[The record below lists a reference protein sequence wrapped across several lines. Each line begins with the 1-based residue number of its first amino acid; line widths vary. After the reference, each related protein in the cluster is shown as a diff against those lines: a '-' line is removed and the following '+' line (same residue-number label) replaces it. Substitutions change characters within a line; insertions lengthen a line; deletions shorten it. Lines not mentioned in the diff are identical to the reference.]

1 MLLLNEGMGGNM
13 PDKIVLTNAREN
25 NLKNISL
32 EIPKNKI
39 SIFTGVSGSG
49 KSSIVFD
56 TIAQESGRQ
65 MNETY
70 TGIVRTFLPKYKR
83 PDIDD
88 ITGISP
94 VIIVNQKPM
103 GGNARSTMGT
113 TTDINSLFRILFSRV
128 GHPHIGDYANQFSFN
143 DPQGM
148 CLTCEG
154 LGRIITLNIDAAFDK
169 TKSLNEG
176 PFIYPGY
183 KVDSMQWRM
192 FAESGFFDN
201 DKALEDYTDEEWH
214 QFLYGEATRVE
225 ITYKKSKLEVTYE
238 GFVTHFIRTQV
249 KTDKE
254 QTKTSAKIMED
265 FSIAEEC
272 PDCHGARYNDD
283 VLSSKIDGY
292 SIFDLTDMELDD
304 LVEVLSKLSVPETA
318 KGLIDGILGRANNLI
333 NIGLGYMNLTRET
346 SSLSG
351 GESQRVKMMKNL
363 SSSLTDMVY
372 IFDEPSTGLHPKDVH
387 RLNELLRQIR
397 DNGNTVLVVEHDP
410 DVIKIADYIVDV
422 GPKAGVHGGNVMY
435 TGDYAGLLKSDT
447 LTGRFLDNAMP
458 FKEKPRAITTTIKT
472 KTSHLHNL
480 KDVALELP
488 EHVLTVLTGVAG
500 SGKSSLIQGVFLQE
514 HPEAIYID
522 QKSIHTNS
530 RSNPATYM
538 DLMTPIRKLFAT
550 ENDVDNGY
558 FSYNSK
564 GACTECNGTGKL
576 QLNMSYMDQ
585 NDIECPR
592 CHGTR
597 FEDFVLQYTYKNKNI
612 VEVMDMTVESALD
625 YFEAKPILK
634 KIQQLVDVGLG
645 YLSLG
650 QGLDTLSGGEAQ
662 RLKLAKELSGKNGI
676 YVLDEPTTGLHMSDI
691 SLILEILNRLVDN
704 GNTVVIIEHNV
715 DVIRQADWMIDMG
728 PTGGK
733 AGGQIIYTGTP
744 EGSVTD
750 PNSVTGKYL

>member
-1 MLLLNEGMGGNM
+1 MDEM
-13 PDKIVLTNAREN
+13 ITLTHAREN
-25 NLKNISL
+25 NLKDVSL
-32 EIPKNKI
+32 EIPKHKI

-88 ITGISP
+88 IHGISP
-94 VIIVNQKPM
+94 VIIVDQKAM
-103 GGNARSTMGT
+103 GGNVRSTLGT

-128 GHPHIGDYANQFSFN
+128 AEPHLGDYANLYSFN

-148 CLTCEG
+148 CETCEG

-183 KVDSMQWRM
+183 KVDGMQWRT

-201 DKALEDYTDEEWH
+201 DKALQDYTDAEWH
-214 QFLYGEATRVE
+214 QFLYGDPTKVE

-238 GFVTHFIRTQV
+238 GFVNHFIRTQV

-254 QTKTSAKIMED
+254 QTKTSAKIMDE
-265 FSIAEEC
+265 FSIAETC
-272 PDCHGARYNDD
+272 PTCGGARYNQA
-283 VLSSKIDGY
+283 VLNSTIDGY
-292 SIFDLTDMELDD
+292 SIYDLTNLELDE
-304 LVEVLSKLSVPETA
+304 LAQTLPKLIVPASA
-318 KGLIDGILGRANNLI
+318 KGLIDGILTRVNSLI
-333 NIGLGYMNLTRET
+333 SIGLGYMNLTRET
-346 SSLSG
+346 STLSG
-351 GESQRVKMMKNL
+351 GESQRVKMIKNL
-363 SSSLTDMVY
+363 SSSLTDMIYV
-372 IFDEPSTGLHPKDVH
+372 FDEPSTGLHPKDVH
-387 RLNELLRQIR
+387 RMNELLEQIR
-397 DNGNTVLVVEHDP
+397 DIGNTVLVVEHDP

-422 GPKAGVHGGNVMY
+422 GPKAGVYGGEIMF
-435 TGDYAGLLKSDT
+435 TGSYDELLESDT
-447 LTGRFLDNAMP
+447 LTGRSLKQTLP
-458 FKEKPRAITTTIKT
+458 FKPVPRPTEHFITTQP
-472 KTSHLHNL
+472 SELHNL
-480 KDVALELP
+480 KNVALSIP
-488 EHVLTVLTGVAG
+488 EQVLTVLTGVAG
-500 SGKSSLIQGVFLQE
+500 SGKSSLIKGVFLKE

-522 QKSIHTNS
+522 QKPIHTNS

-538 DLMTPIRKLFAT
+538 DMMTAIRKLFAT
-550 ENDVDNGY
+550 ANDVDNGF

-576 QLNMSYMDQ
+576 QLNLSYMDQ
-585 NDIECPR
+585 NDVECPR

-597 FEDFVLQYTYKNKNI
+597 YEPEVLQYTYKGKNI
-612 VEVMDMTVESALD
+612 VDVMDMSIEDALD
-625 YFEAKPILK
+625 YFEAKPLLK
-634 KIQQLVDVGLG
+634 KLQQLVDVGLG

-650 QGLDTLSGGEAQ
+650 QSLSTLSGGESQ
-662 RLKLAKELSGKNGI
+662 RLKLAKELAGKDGI

-691 SLILEILNRLVDN
+691 SLILDILNRLVDR
-704 GNTVVIIEHNV
+704 GNTVIVIEHNL

-728 PTGGK
+728 PAGGN

-744 EGSVTD
+744 AAAVAD
-750 PNSVTGKYL
+750 KQSVTGQYL

>member
-1 MLLLNEGMGGNM
+1 MGGNM

-25 NLKNISL
+25 NLKNVSL

-39 SIFTGVSGSG
+39 TIFTGVSGSG

-70 TGIVRTFLPKYKR
+70 SGIVRTFLPKYKR

-88 ITGISP
+88 ISGISP

-103 GGNARSTMGT
+103 GGNARSTLGT

-128 GHPHIGDYANQFSFN
+128 GDPHIGDYANQFSFN

-148 CLTCEG
+148 CETCEG

-183 KVDSMQWRM
+183 KVGGMQWRM
-192 FAESGFFDN
+192 FAESGFFDL
-201 DKALEDYTDEEWH
+201 DKKLEDYTDEEWH
-214 QFLYGEATRVE
+214 QFLYGDETK
-225 ITYKKSKLEVTYE
+225 IKISYKDSKLEVTYE
-238 GFVTHFIRTQV
+238 GFVNHFIRTQV

-254 QTKTSAKIMED
+254 QTKTSAKIMEE
-265 FSIAEEC
+265 FSIAETC
-272 PDCHGARYNDD
+272 PVCHGARYNEK

-292 SIFDLTDMELDD
+292 SIFDLTNMELDELSTVLPTLSMPEAAQG
-304 LVEVLSKLSVPETA
+304 LV
-318 KGLIDGILGRANNLI
+318 DGILSRVNNLI
-333 NIGLGYMNLTRET
+333 DIGLGYMSLTRET
-346 SSLSG
+346 STLSG
-351 GESQRVKMMKNL
+351 GESQRVKMIKNL

-372 IFDEPSTGLHPKDVH
+372 VFDEPSTGLHPKDVH
-387 RLNELLRQIR
+387 RMNDLLQEIR
-397 DNGNTVLVVEHDP
+397 DIGNTVLVVEHDP

-422 GPKAGVHGGNVMY
+422 GPKAGVHGGEVMY
-435 TGDYAGLLKSDT
+435 TGDYKGLLASDT
-447 LTGRFLDNAMP
+447 LTGRYLENQLP
-458 FKEKPRAITTTIKT
+458 FKENPRPVSTVMTTQK
-472 KTSHLHNL
+472 SSLHNL

-488 EHVLTVLTGVAG
+488 EQVLTVITGVAG
-500 SGKSSLIQGVFLQE
+500 SGKSSLIQGVFLAE

-522 QKSIHTNS
+522 QKPIHTNS

-550 ENDVDNGY
+550 ENDVDNGF

-564 GACTECNGTGKL
+564 GACPECGGTGKL
-576 QLNMSYMDQ
+576 QLNLSYMDQ
-585 NDIECPR
+585 NDIECPV

-597 FEDFVLQYTYKNKNI
+597 YDQDVLKYTYKDKNI
-612 VEVMDMTVESALD
+612 VEVMDMSIESALD

-634 KIQQLVDVGLG
+634 KLQQLVDVGLG

-691 SLILEILNRLVDN
+691 SLIMDILNRLVDN
-704 GNTVVIIEHNV
+704 GNTVVVIEHNV

-728 PTGGK
+728 PAGGH
-733 AGGQIIYTGTP
+733 AGGQILYTGTP
-744 EGSVTD
+744 EGSVSD
-750 PNSVTGKYL
+750 KNSVTGKYL